1 MSFKDITSHERE
13 INLLRN
19 ALRSGKISHAYIFS
33 GIDGIG
39 KRLTALTFAKAINC
53 KYIEYDS
60 CDKCSSC
67 IKIEKGIHPD
77 VKLIEPDG
85 RYIKIDQ
92 IRNIKREIYFR
103 PFEGK
108 KKIYIVDSAE
118 KMNIF
123 ASNSLLKILE
133 EPPSETII
141 ILITSKIDFMLP
153 TIISRCQKIPFSP
166 IERNNIEKFLIEKSN
181 MDSNISFLMSR
192 IAQGS
197 LNRAFMFDDRLIDEY
212 KKIVSL
218 INGRKS
224 NKMRDIFE
232 FIHYLSGK
240 ERDDLY
246 KILYLLKLWIR
257 DIIIFKEL
265 SKEDCLINADIV
277 EDIKNL
283 SKVMDINSLFNMIHV
298 IDNVEM
304 DLEKNANIELALD
317 GMMIRFISIREG
329 KGQKIYD

>member
-1 MSFKDITSHERE
+1 
-13 INLLRN
+13 
-19 ALRSGKISHAYIFS
+19 
-33 GIDGIG
+33 
-39 KRLTALTFAKAINC
+39 
-53 KYIEYDS
+53 
-60 CDKCSSC
+60 
-67 IKIEKGIHPD
+67 
-77 VKLIEPDG
+77 
-85 RYIKIDQ
+85 
-92 IRNIKREIYFR
+92 
-103 PFEGK
+103 
-108 KKIYIVDSAE
+108 
-118 KMNIF
+118 MNIF